1 MKDDNASSQKEKR
14 GSKQTKSDDDDGAI
28 VRRLIDLLKQNPNDL
43 EITIL
48 DPCCYNNDVSLGDYG
63 IIEDTHNDNITSSAS
78 STTLQE
84 KKMAKQNKKKTISS
98 RQNVCTNLQ
107 HLLVLQEGH
116 LGIDAIAF
124 PWITRSIR
132 KQYKRHKQRQQQ
144 LPAVQDQSQEMN
156 QDFKYWENMYWIT
169 SCLLLMNP
177 DHATVWADKRR
188 SLLKLTSNS
197 NSTPSNKNNDAA
209 TPASMSP
216 LASASFSSWW
226 EQEYQFVN
234 LLMTQHSKA

>member
-48 DPCCYNNDVSLGDYG
+48 DPCCYSSELSQEDFT
-63 IIEDTHNDNITSSAS
+63 IEDTHNDNITSSS
-78 STTLQE
+78 STLQE
-84 KKMAKQNKKKTISS
+84 KKVAKKKKKKTIAS
-98 RQNVCTNLQ
+98 RQSMCTNLQ

-132 KQYKRHKQRQQQ
+132 KQYKRHKQPKQQ
-144 LPAVQDQSQEMN
+144 LSAVQDKSQ
-156 QDFKYWENMYWIT
+156 DSYWEDIYWIT
-169 SCLLLMNP
+169 SCLLLLNP
-177 DHATVWADKRR
+177 DQATLWADKRR
-188 SLLKLTSNS
+188 SLLKLTTSSNT
-197 NSTPSNKNNDAA
+197 STPSTKNDSTKAA
-209 TPASMSP
+209 TMSP
-216 LASASFSSWW
+216 SASFSSWW
-226 EQEYQFVN
+226 QQESQFVN

>member
-84 KKMAKQNKKKTISS
+84 KKMAKQNK
-98 RQNVCTNLQ
+98 
-107 HLLVLQEGH
+107 
-116 LGIDAIAF
+116 
-124 PWITRSIR
+124 
-132 KQYKRHKQRQQQ
+132 
-144 LPAVQDQSQEMN
+144 
-156 QDFKYWENMYWIT
+156 
-169 SCLLLMNP
+169 
-177 DHATVWADKRR
+177 
-188 SLLKLTSNS
+188 
-197 NSTPSNKNNDAA
+197 
-209 TPASMSP
+209 
-216 LASASFSSWW
+216 
-226 EQEYQFVN
+226 
-234 LLMTQHSKA
+234 